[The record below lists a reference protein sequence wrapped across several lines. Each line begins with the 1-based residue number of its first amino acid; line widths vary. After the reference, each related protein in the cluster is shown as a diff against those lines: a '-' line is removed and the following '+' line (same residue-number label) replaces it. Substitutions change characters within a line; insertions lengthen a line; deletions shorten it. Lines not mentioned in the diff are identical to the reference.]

1 MIALFKD
8 ALREIRRSFGRFMS
22 IFIIIALGCGFFTG
36 LKATCPDMILTASEY
51 FEQNRLMDI
60 RLRSNI
66 GVKSDEI
73 AAVRSADGVK
83 GAGAGYSKDV
93 FYSYDDQ
100 NVVLKAISINSNI
113 GADSENN
120 LNRPTLIEG
129 RLPQKK
135 NECAVEVK
143 ISSPDTFEI
152 GNKLTLLS
160 PSRDEDILD
169 TFAYDTFEIVGIVVS
184 PMYIG
189 YERDPTSIGNGT
201 VASNI
206 FLPEEAFV
214 CDYYTD
220 LYIALDDIR
229 SDDPFSQEYEDEV
242 KKNGAAAEEAF
253 RQSVN
258 ARYEKLKS
266 DAQAAIESACGSA
279 DSLGEVL
286 SCEPS
291 QLQNLLSQAED
302 GIEKLQKRYDAMTE
316 QDGARRYLIRGQLL
330 QTKEKAQMLSDLI
343 GDADGSVRAGYERQ
357 LEEAQEQIASA
368 KARLD
373 DTPELKIYS
382 ETRFASNDYSSYR
395 DDAEKINNVSK
406 AFPMFFVLIAALVCL
421 TTMTRMVEEQRT
433 SIGTY
438 KALGYS
444 SKHILMKY
452 LLYGTTAAVLGSC
465 IGSAIG
471 LQVFPRMIIKTYRIM
486 YNIPGELTPFRAGY
500 MLAAL
505 AASVLLT
512 WSAVIFTC
520 IHELR
525 EQPAAIMR
533 PKPPAGGKRVVLER
547 IPAVWNRLGFL
558 MKVTVRNLLRYK
570 KRFFMTLVGVS
581 GCTALIITGFGLK
594 NSISEIVD
602 KQFGGI
608 YRYSAMAA
616 LNTDEDDPLGA
627 LEESEYVERYA
638 PAQSFS
644 VNAGNGSDSY
654 STTVIVTE
662 ESPDDF
668 VALNDTDGE
677 PLMFGSEDGV
687 IVTEKLADMCSL
699 DVGSQISVTDNN
711 GDEYTARI
719 SGIMQNYA
727 LNYIYMSTAQYEEI
741 FGREAEYNVAMLIAD
756 GSSDEQT
763 VKSSLIADERILG
776 VTFKSDTTKSFLNSV
791 KSMNAIV
798 LLLII
803 CAAFLAVTVLY
814 NLANINITERRRELA
829 TIKVLGFYDLETSAY
844 IYRENIISTVIGI
857 AIGMLMGR
865 LLHYFVVITVEV
877 DAVLFIRD
885 LVWWAY
891 LAGAMLTMLFA
902 LLVNIVLH
910 FKLMRIDM
918 AESLKS
924 IE

>member
-1 MIALFKD
+1 M
-8 ALREIRRSFGRFMS
+8 
-22 IFIIIALGCGFFTG
+22 
-36 LKATCPDMILTASEY
+36 
-51 FEQNRLMDI
+51 
-60 RLRSNI
+60 
-66 GVKSDEI
+66 
-73 AAVRSADGVK
+73 
-83 GAGAGYSKDV
+83 
-93 FYSYDDQ
+93 
-100 NVVLKAISINSNI
+100 
-113 GADSENN
+113 
-120 LNRPTLIEG
+120 
-129 RLPQKK
+129 
-135 NECAVEVK
+135 
-143 ISSPDTFEI
+143 
-152 GNKLTLLS
+152 
-160 PSRDEDILD
+160 
-169 TFAYDTFEIVGIVVS
+169 
-184 PMYIG
+184 
-189 YERDPTSIGNGT
+189 
-201 VASNI
+201 
-206 FLPEEAFV
+206 
-214 CDYYTD
+214 
-220 LYIALDDIR
+220 
-229 SDDPFSQEYEDEV
+229 
-242 KKNGAAAEEAF
+242 
-253 RQSVN
+253 
-258 ARYEKLKS
+258 
-266 DAQAAIESACGSA
+266 
-279 DSLGEVL
+279 
-286 SCEPS
+286 
-291 QLQNLLSQAED
+291 
-302 GIEKLQKRYDAMTE
+302 
-316 QDGARRYLIRGQLL
+316 
-330 QTKEKAQMLSDLI
+330 
-343 GDADGSVRAGYERQ
+343 
-357 LEEAQEQIASA
+357 
-368 KARLD
+368 
-373 DTPELKIYS
+373 
-382 ETRFASNDYSSYR
+382 
-395 DDAEKINNVSK
+395 
-406 AFPMFFVLIAALVCL
+406 
-421 TTMTRMVEEQRT
+421 
-433 SIGTY
+433 
-438 KALGYS
+438 
-444 SKHILMKY
+444 
-452 LLYGTTAAVLGSC
+452 
-465 IGSAIG
+465 
-471 LQVFPRMIIKTYRIM
+471 
-486 YNIPGELTPFRAGY
+486 
-500 MLAAL
+500 
-505 AASVLLT
+505 
-512 WSAVIFTC
+512 
-520 IHELR
+520 
-525 EQPAAIMR
+525 
-533 PKPPAGGKRVVLER
+533 
-547 IPAVWNRLGFL
+547 
-558 MKVTVRNLLRYK
+558 
-570 KRFFMTLVGVS
+570 
-581 GCTALIITGFGLK
+581 
-594 NSISEIVD
+594 
-602 KQFGGI
+602 
-608 YRYSAMAA
+608 
-616 LNTDEDDPLGA
+616 
-627 LEESEYVERYA
+627 EESEYVERYA

-844 IYRENIISTVIGI
+844 IYRENIISTLIGI